1 LKTRI
6 ESVLKVPKPI
16 PLKPR
21 KLPQQGRSRQTV
33 EKILNAAAHIL
44 SDRGLEGFNTNAVA
58 EQAEL
63 SIGSLYQYFP
73 DKDTLTATLIRRHA
87 AAFLTELQSAIAKT
101 DTDFD
106 DRIRALVR
114 VAVAQQ
120 LMQPQLARLLDVE
133 AMRLPLDQETQV
145 TQVAITEVIAT
156 ILREANYENISEQTQ
171 DLVAIARGLIDT
183 AGTVGEVDITNL
195 EERVYRAIF
204 GYLRPTK

>member
-1 LKTRI
+1 V
-6 ESVLKVPKPI
+6 SKPL

-33 EKILNAAAHIL
+33 EKILDAAAHIL

-87 AAFLTELQSAIAKT
+87 AAFLTELQSAIAKA
-101 DTDFD
+101 DAAFD

-120 LMQPQLARLLDVE
+120 LIQPQLARLLDVE

-145 TQVAITEVIAT
+145 TQAAVTEVVAT
-156 ILREANYENISEQTQ
+156 ILREANYDNISEQAQ

-183 AGTVGEVDITNL
+183 AGAVGEIDVTNL
-195 EERVYRAIF
+195 ENRVYRAIL
-204 GYLRPTK
+204 GYLRPIK

>member
-1 LKTRI
+1 VLKTRI
-6 ESVLKVPKPI
+6 ESVLKVPKSP

-33 EKILNAAAHIL
+33 EKILDAAAHIL
-44 SDRGLEGFNTNAVA
+44 TDRGLEGFNTNAVA

-87 AAFLTELQSAIAKT
+87 AAFLAELQSAIAHV
-101 DTDFD
+101 DTAFD

-120 LMQPQLARLLDVE
+120 LMQPQLARLLDFE
-133 AMRLPLDQETQV
+133 EMRLPLDQETKA
-145 TQVAITEVIAT
+145 TQAAITEIVAT
-156 ILREANYENISEQTQ
+156 ILREANYDNIPEQTQ
-171 DLVAIARGLIDT
+171 DLIAIARGLIDT
-183 AGTVGEVDITNL
+183 AGAAGEVDIACL
-195 EERVYRAIF
+195 EARVCRAIF
-204 GYLRPTK
+204 GYLG